1 MNVARLNF
9 SHGTHEQHL
18 ALINRIK
25 AVREKLD
32 LPIAI
37 MLDTKGPEYRIKS
50 FEKDKIVLEDG
61 DTFTFT
67 TEDVIG
73 NQERVSVNYKGLI
86 KDLTLGDRILVNNG
100 LVIFEVI

>member
-1 MNVARLNF
+1 M
-9 SHGTHEQHL
+9 
-18 ALINRIK
+18 
-25 AVREKLD
+25 
-32 LPIAI
+32 
-37 MLDTKGPEYRIKS
+37 
-50 FEKDKIVLEDG
+50 LEDG